1 MIVRQFRVTIPI
13 SQTLA
18 AVLAFVAVAGC
29 GGGGTA
35 DDKSAAEWA
44 IQHGGTVNIVGS
56 ILKVD
61 TVEDLPEES
70 FEVQKIDLNQ
80 VDPPITDKDLEG
92 LPASESLVY
101 FGLHSAKVTDKGL
114 EPLLKLSGL
123 KELELSYTEVGD
135 NGLDQLAAMKTLTK
149 LYLYGTSVS
158 DDAVEQFKK
167 KRTDCTVYRD

>member
-1 MIVRQFRVTIPI
+1 MIFRQIRMTIPI
-13 SQTLA
+13 SRALVALLA
-18 AVLAFVAVAGC
+18 LLTVAGC

-44 IQHGGTVNIVGS
+44 IKHGGTVNIVGS
-56 ILKVD
+56 ILKID
-61 TVEDLPEES
+61 AVEDIPEES

-101 FGLHSAKVTDKGL
+101 LGLHSAKITDKDL
-114 EPLLKLSGL
+114 EPLLNLTGL

-135 NGLDQLAAMKTLTK
+135 SGLEQLAGLSTLTK

-167 KRTDCTVYRD
+167 KCSDCMVYRD

>member
-1 MIVRQFRVTIPI
+1 MIVRQFRMTIPI
-13 SQTLA
+13 PQILA

-35 DDKSAAEWA
+35 DDKAAAEWA
-44 IQHGGTVNIVGS
+44 LKHGGTINIVGS

-61 TVEDLPEES
+61 SVEDLPEES

-80 VDPPITDKDLEG
+80 VEPPITDKDLEQM
-92 LPASESLVY
+92 PASENLVY
-101 FGLHSAKVTDKGL
+101 LGLHSAKITDKGL
-114 EPLLKLSGL
+114 DPLLKLSGL

-158 DDAVEQFKK
+158 DDAVEQFQK
-167 KRTDCTVYRD
+167 KRSDCKVYRD